1 MFENRTK
8 CTQVG
13 FLVGGIEM
21 LTANEVFDFFQI
33 YRKKMCFDAFK
44 WIQVLVFSFFIQYNE
59 GVVASVSIY
68 HYNLVN

>member
-1 MFENRTK
+1 MHTG
-8 CTQVG
+8 G

-21 LTANEVFDFFQI
+21 LIVSEVFNFLQI
-33 YRKKMCFDAFK
+33 YRKKMPFDAFL
-44 WIQVLVFSFFIQYNE
+44 WIQLLFFLFFIQYNE